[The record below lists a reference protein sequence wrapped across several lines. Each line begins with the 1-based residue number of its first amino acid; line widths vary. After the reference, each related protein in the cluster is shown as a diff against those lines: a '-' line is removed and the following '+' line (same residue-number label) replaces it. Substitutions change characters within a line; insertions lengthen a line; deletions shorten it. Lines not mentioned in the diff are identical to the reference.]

1 MAGMEGIVRP
11 FVGPGTAPRRVFE
24 PSSRSAPSVH
34 FSVGLRGGNKIFS
47 FSGSS
52 SISSYMA
59 AVHTEK
65 ASDAFDMTT
74 GKLAQ

>member
-11 FVGPGTAPRRVFE
+11 FVGQDVTPTRVF
-24 PSSRSAPSVH
+24 PQGGRSAPPVH
-34 FSVGLRGGNKIFS
+34 FTVGLRGGTKTFS

-65 ASDAFDMTT
+65 ESDAFDMST
-74 GKLAQ
+74 GELRK

>member
-1 MAGMEGIVRP
+1 MAGMEGIIRP
-11 FVGPGTAPRRVFE
+11 FVSPGTTPQRLFSNNSK
-24 PSSRSAPSVH
+24 SSPPVH
-34 FSVGLRGGNKIFS
+34 FSIGLRGGNKTFS

-65 ASDAFDMTT
+65 SVDAFDMET
-74 GKLAQ
+74 GKVKS